1 MLKTVTAFLCLAGLA
16 CAEVH
21 TLSLKEAVAIAL
33 KQNTDALL
41 ARLDEQRAQ
50 AGVRIAKD
58 PFVPKVY
65 GGSGL
70 AWTSGYPNSIEGS
83 APSIFQART
92 NMALFNRPKSY
103 ELAEARETA
112 RGAAIDS
119 AAKLDDITY
128 RTATM
133 FLDTAQAA
141 RNLKSLQQEVSS
153 LGQVNESIQ
162 LRVNEGRD
170 IPIAGKRAGLNLA
183 QARQRYDAMEADQ
196 VYAEESLA
204 LVLGFPDGDRV
215 HPAEEEPLAL
225 EMPADE
231 AECVTV
237 ALENNK
243 QIRSLQSQ
251 LQAKALEVRAQ
262 HATWMPEFDLVAQ
275 YARFA
280 KRNYQD
286 FFLKFQPNNGQLG
299 VSIKIPILVG
309 AAASAQATQAEV
321 DAAKLRTQ
329 VNELRNRTALDTRKS
344 YQDIHRA
351 ELGRDVAK
359 LDLEVEREQ
368 VSVLLA
374 QLEEGRTTRQAVEQ
388 ARLAE
393 QEKWI
398 AFYNSQHVL
407 EKAKLTLLKNTGTL
421 QAALR
426 R

>member
-1 MLKTVTAFLCLAGLA
+1 MAGVA

-21 TLSLKEAVAIAL
+21 TLTLKQAVAIAL

-50 AGVRIAKD
+50 AGVRIARD

-103 ELAEARETA
+103 ELAEARENA
-112 RGAAIDS
+112 RGATLDTAV
-119 AAKLDDITY
+119 KLDDIAY
-128 RTATM
+128 RTSTM
-133 FLDTAQAA
+133 FLDTAQVA
-141 RNLKSLQQEVSS
+141 RTIQSVQQEVSS
-153 LGQVNESIQ
+153 LSQVSESVR
-162 LRVNEGRD
+162 LRVVEGRD
-170 IPIAGKRAGLNLA
+170 IPIAGKRAELNLA
-183 QARQRYDAMEADQ
+183 QVRQRFQALEADQ

-204 LVLGFPDGDRV
+204 LILGFPDGDRV
-215 HPAEEEPLAL
+215 HPAIEEPLAL

-231 AECVTV
+231 AASVTV
-237 ALENNK
+237 ALENSK

-251 LQAKALEVRAQ
+251 LQAKALQVRAQ
-262 HATWMPEFDLVAQ
+262 HSTWMPEFDLVAQ

-286 FFLKFQPNNGQLG
+286 FFLKFQPDNGQLG

-309 AAASAQATQAEV
+309 AAPSAQATQAEV
-321 DAAKLRTQ
+321 DAAKLRAQ
-329 VNELRNRTALDTRKS
+329 VNEVRNRTALDTRKS
-344 YQDIHRA
+344 YQDIRRT

-359 LDLEVEREQ
+359 LDLDIARDQ

-374 QLEEGRTTRQAVEQ
+374 QLEEGRTTRQAVEE
-388 ARLAE
+388 ARLTE
-393 QEKWI
+393 QEKWLS
-398 AFYNSQHVL
+398 FYNSQHLL
-407 EKAKLTLLKNTGTL
+407 EKAKLTLLKNTGRL

-426 R
+426 

>member
-1 MLKTVTAFLCLAGLA
+1 MLKTIFTFLAVTGLA

-21 TLSLKEAVAIAL
+21 TLNLKQAVAIAL

-41 ARLDEQRAQ
+41 ARLDERRVQ
-50 AGVRIAKD
+50 AGVRIARD
-58 PFVPKVY
+58 PFVPKIY
-65 GGSGL
+65 SGSGL

-83 APSIFQART
+83 APSIIQART
-92 NMALFNRPKSY
+92 SMALFNRPKSY
-103 ELAEARETA
+103 ELAEARENV
-112 RGAAIDS
+112 RSAAIDT
-119 AAKLDDITY
+119 AARLDDITY

-133 FLDTAQAA
+133 FLDAAQIG
-141 RNLKSLQQEVSS
+141 RNIKSLQQEVTS
-153 LGQVNESIQ
+153 LSQVSESVQ
-162 LRVNEGRD
+162 LRVTEGRD
-170 IPIAGKRAGLNLA
+170 IPLTGKRAELNLA
-183 QARQRYDAMEADQ
+183 QARQRYETLEADQ
-196 VYAEESLA
+196 VYAEDSLA

-215 HPAEEEPLAL
+215 HPAEQEPLAL
-225 EMPADE
+225 EMPPGE

-251 LQAKALEVRAQ
+251 LQAKALQVRAQ
-262 HATWMPEFDLVAQ
+262 HSTWMPEFDLVAQ
-275 YARFA
+275 YALLA
-280 KRNYQD
+280 QRNYQD
-286 FFLKFQPNNGQLG
+286 FFLRFQRNNGQLG

-309 AAASAQATQAEV
+309 SAPAAQATQAEV

-329 VNELRNRTALDTRKS
+329 LNEIRNRTALDTRKS

-351 ELGRDVAK
+351 EVGRDVAK
-359 LDLEVEREQ
+359 LDLDVAREQ

-374 QLEEGRTTRQAVEQ
+374 QLEEGRTTRQAVEE

-398 AFYNSQHVL
+398 GFYDSQHLL

-421 QAALR
+421 RAALR
-426 R
+426 

>member
-1 MLKTVTAFLCLAGLA
+1 MLKTIFTFLSLAGLV
-16 CAEVH
+16 CGEVH
-21 TLSLKEAVAIAL
+21 TLTLKQAVAIAL
-33 KQNTDALL
+33 KQNSDVLL
-41 ARLDEQRAQ
+41 ARLDERRVQ

-58 PFVPKVY
+58 PFVPKIY

-103 ELAEARETA
+103 ELAEARENV
-112 RGAAIDS
+112 RSAAIDT

-133 FLDTAQAA
+133 FLDTAQIG
-141 RNLKSLQQEVSS
+141 RNVKSLQQEVMS
-153 LGQVNESIQ
+153 LGQVSESVQ
-162 LRVNEGRD
+162 LRVTEGRD
-170 IPIAGKRAGLNLA
+170 IPLTGKRAELNLA
-183 QARQRYDAMEADQ
+183 QARQRYEALEADQ
-196 VYAEESLA
+196 MYAEQSLA
-204 LVLGFPDGDRV
+204 LVLGFPDGDRA

-225 EMPADE
+225 EMPTGE

-251 LQAKALEVRAQ
+251 LQAKALQVRAQ

-275 YARFA
+275 YALLA

-286 FFLKFQPNNGQLG
+286 FFLTFQRNNGQLG
-299 VSIKIPILVG
+299 VSIKVPILVG
-309 AAASAQATQAEV
+309 AAPSAQATQAEV

-329 VNELRNRTALDTRKS
+329 LNEIRNRTALDTRKS

-359 LDLEVEREQ
+359 LDLDVAREQ

-374 QLEEGRTTRQAVEQ
+374 QLDEGRTTRQAVEE
-388 ARLAE
+388 ARLTE

-398 AFYNSQHVL
+398 GFYDAKHLL

-426 R
+426 

>member
-1 MLKTVTAFLCLAGLA
+1 MLKTVFPFLILAGVA

-21 TLSLKEAVAIAL
+21 TLTLKQSVAIAL
-33 KQNTDALL
+33 RQNTDALM

-50 AGVRIAKD
+50 AGVRIARD

-103 ELAEARETA
+103 ELAEARENA
-112 RGAAIDS
+112 RGATLDTAV
-119 AAKLDDITY
+119 KLDDITY
-128 RTATM
+128 RTSTM
-133 FLDTAQAA
+133 FLDTAQLA
-141 RNLKSLQQEVSS
+141 RNMQSVQQEVAS
-153 LGQVNESIQ
+153 LSQVNESVQ
-162 LRVNEGRD
+162 LRVSEGRD
-170 IPIAGKRAGLNLA
+170 IPVTGKRAELSLA
-183 QARQRYDAMEADQ
+183 QSRQRYQALQADQ

-215 HPAEEEPLAL
+215 HPAIEEPLVL

-231 AECVTV
+231 AACVTV

-262 HATWMPEFDLVAQ
+262 HSTWMPEIDLVAQ

-286 FFLKFQPNNGQLG
+286 FFLKFQPDNGQLG

-309 AAASAQATQAEV
+309 AAPSAQATQAEV
-321 DAAKLRTQ
+321 DAAKLRAQ
-329 VNELRNRTALDTRKS
+329 VNEIRNRTALDTRKS

-359 LDLEVEREQ
+359 LDLDVARDQ

-374 QLEEGRTTRQAVEQ
+374 QLEEGRTTRQAVEE
-388 ARLAE
+388 ARLTE
-393 QEKWI
+393 QGKWL
-398 AFYNSQHVL
+398 AFYNSEHSL

-421 QAALR
+421 QSALR
-426 R
+426 

>member
-1 MLKTVTAFLCLAGLA
+1 MKTLCILLSFAGLA
-16 CAEVH
+16 CAELH
-21 TLSLKEAVAIAL
+21 TLTLKEAVAIAL

-41 ARLDEQRAQ
+41 ARLEEQRVQ

-58 PFVPKVY
+58 PFVPKIY

-103 ELAEARETA
+103 ELAEARENV
-112 RGAAIDS
+112 RGAAIDT

-128 RTATM
+128 RTASM
-133 FLDTAQAA
+133 FLDTAQAG
-141 RNLKSLQQEVSS
+141 RSLKSVQQEVTS
-153 LGQVNESIQ
+153 LGQVSESVR
-162 LRVNEGRD
+162 LRVTEGRD
-170 IPIAGKRAGLNLA
+170 IPIAGKRAELNLA
-183 QARQRYDAMEADQ
+183 QSRQRYEALQADQ

-215 HPAEEEPLAL
+215 RPTDEAPLVL
-225 EMPADE
+225 ETPADA
-231 AECVTV
+231 AECVTI
-237 ALENNK
+237 ALENNN

-251 LQAKALEVRAQ
+251 LQAKALQVRAQ
-262 HATWMPEFDLVAQ
+262 HASWMPEFDLVAQ

-309 AAASAQATQAEV
+309 AAPSAQATQAEV
-321 DAAKLRTQ
+321 EAAKLRTQ
-329 VNELRNRTALDTRKS
+329 VNEIRNRTALDTRKS
-344 YQDIHRA
+344 YQDIHRS
-351 ELGRDVAK
+351 ELARDVAK
-359 LDLEVEREQ
+359 LDLDVEREQ

-374 QLEEGRTTRQAVEQ
+374 QLDEGRTTRQAVEE
-388 ARLAE
+388 ARLTE

-398 AFYNSQHVL
+398 AFYNSQHLL
-407 EKAKLTLLKNTGTL
+407 ERAKLMLLKNTGRL

-426 R
+426 

>member
-1 MLKTVTAFLCLAGLA
+1 MLKTIFTFLSLAGLA

-21 TLSLKEAVAIAL
+21 TLTLKQAVAIAL
-33 KQNTDALL
+33 KQNSDVLL
-41 ARLDEQRAQ
+41 ARLDERRVQ
-50 AGVRIAKD
+50 AGVRIARD
-58 PFVPKVY
+58 PFVPKIY

-103 ELAEARETA
+103 ELAEARENV
-112 RGAAIDS
+112 RSAAIDT

-133 FLDTAQAA
+133 FLDTAQIG
-141 RNLKSLQQEVSS
+141 RNVKSLQQEVTS
-153 LGQVNESIQ
+153 LGHVNESVQ
-162 LRVNEGRD
+162 LRVTEGRD
-170 IPIAGKRAGLNLA
+170 ISLIGKRAELNLA
-183 QARQRYDAMEADQ
+183 QARQRYEALEADQ
-196 VYAEESLA
+196 MYAEQSLA
-204 LVLGFPDGDRV
+204 LVLGFTDGDRV
-215 HPAEEEPLAL
+215 YPAEEEPLAL
-225 EMPADE
+225 EMPNGE

-251 LQAKALEVRAQ
+251 LQAKALQVRAQ

-275 YARFA
+275 YALLA

-286 FFLKFQPNNGQLG
+286 FFLRFQRNNGQLG
-299 VSIKIPILVG
+299 VSIKVPILVG
-309 AAASAQATQAEV
+309 AAPSAQATQAEV

-329 VNELRNRTALDTRKS
+329 LNEIRNRTALDTRKS

-359 LDLEVEREQ
+359 LDLDVAREQ

-374 QLEEGRTTRQAVEQ
+374 QLDEGRTTRQAVEE
-388 ARLAE
+388 ARLTE

-398 AFYNSQHVL
+398 GFYDAQHLL

-426 R
+426 